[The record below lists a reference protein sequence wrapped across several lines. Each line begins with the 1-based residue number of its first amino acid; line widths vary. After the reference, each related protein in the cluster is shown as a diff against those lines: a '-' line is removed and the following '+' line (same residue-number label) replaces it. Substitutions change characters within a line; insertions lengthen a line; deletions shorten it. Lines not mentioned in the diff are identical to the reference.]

1 MAKFDENSRVK
12 IPALVHATRL
22 GYKYISVKEEKN
34 QIDENTNI
42 FKDIF
47 KESLKKL
54 NKDITEKQ
62 ISDLLNEINILIN
75 NEDLGKAF
83 YSILINGYRG
93 IRLIDFDNIENNTLN
108 VCTELTYKNGE
119 DEFRPD
125 VIFLINGMPLSFI
138 EVKKPNNREGIL
150 AERDRINKRFH
161 NNKLKKFANIT
172 QLLGFSNNQEY
183 NEDSVVPI
191 EGAFYATPSYDKVF
205 FNCFREEDVSILSD
219 LSDKDV
225 DIENFILKDTNYIQ
239 IKGTPEYATNLKHTT
254 STNRLITSLFHKKR
268 FFKILKYGLAYV
280 ERIDKNSVKHLE
292 KHVMRYQQFFAML
305 AIENKIENNI
315 KNGIIWH
322 TQGSGKTAL
331 AYYSVKYLTDYY
343 QSKGK
348 VAKFYFIVDRL
359 DLLTQAKEEFL
370 ARGLNVTTVESKEAF
385 KDNIASSSVTAAN
398 GQLNINVVNIQKFS
412 DESSVKESDYNV
424 NIQRIYFMDEAHRSY
439 NPRGSFLANLFSS
452 DRNAV
457 MIALTG
463 TPLVSQ
469 EYKSKDI
476 FGDYIHKYYYNKSI
490 ADGYTLKLIR
500 EGIETTYR
508 TRLNE
513 TLKDIRDNIPN
524 ISDKDIFAHK
534 QYTKDLADYIVTDF
548 RQSRIYYDD
557 NSIGGMVVC
566 DSSQQARNLF
576 NDFKK
581 YEDLK
586 FALILHDEDTVQYR
600 KDEIDDF
607 KKGKIDILVVYNMLL
622 TGFDAPRLKK
632 LYLGRIVKSHNLLQ
646 TLTRVNRPYHKF
658 KYGYVVDFA
667 DITDEFT
674 KTNDMYFRELQDQLG
689 EDFEKYNNIF
699 LSQEEIENA
708 ITDIKGKLF
717 QYDIDN
723 LENFTSQISVLE
735 KKELIDLKKTIDNYK
750 DLYNIIKAFNYVELS
765 KSVPIDRISKMK
777 NEVERR
783 IDILNLTDRENSDS
797 ASMLNVALADI
808 QFNFKKIVEE
818 ELQIANLYKQKFD
831 EVRKEFLNN
840 IDKDD
845 KKYIELFNQYRELF
859 TMSNFENIT
868 AEEINS
874 NTKKLD
880 ELMKKIHRLNVT
892 NDNYLIKYNGDEK
905 FVKIHKRVIEKI
917 SDFNEQSL
925 NNILLNL
932 KSEID
937 DLLLRQYE
945 IMDNEPY
952 FKQTIKPLTYKELNT
967 YNRTEIVDEVT
978 FITDIIVDTYL
989 LERRM
994 NLSD

>member
-513 TLKDIRDNIPN
+513 TLKDIRNNIPN

>member
-12 IPALVHATRL
+12 IPALVHSTRL

-47 KESLKKL
+47 KESLSNI

-62 ISDLLNEINILIN
+62 ISELLNEINILIN

-83 YSILINGYRG
+83 YSILINGYKG
-93 IRLIDFDNIENNTLN
+93 IRLIDFDNIEKNTLN
-108 VCTELTYKNGE
+108 VCTELTYRNGE

-125 VIFLINGMPLSFI
+125 VIFLINGMPLAFV

-205 FNCFREEDVSILSD
+205 FNCFREEDMNILSD
-219 LSDKDV
+219 LSDKDIDV
-225 DIENFILKDTNYIQ
+225 ENFILKDTNYIQ

-254 STNRLITSLFHKKR
+254 PTNRLITSLFHKKR
-268 FFKILKYGLAYV
+268 IFKILKYGLTYV
-280 ERIDKNSVKHLE
+280 ERTDKNSVKHLE
-292 KHVMRYQQFFAML
+292 KHVMRYQQFFATL
-305 AIENKIENNI
+305 AIENKIENNV

-331 AYYSVKYLTDYY
+331 AYYNVKYLTDYF

-370 ARGLNVTTVESKEAF
+370 ARGLNVTTVESKKAF
-385 KDNIASSSVTAAN
+385 KENIASSSVTSAN

-424 NIQRIYFMDEAHRSY
+424 SIQRVYFMDEAHRSY
-439 NPRGSFLANLFSS
+439 NPRGSFLANLLSS
-452 DRNAV
+452 DRSAV

-463 TPLVSQ
+463 TPLISQ

-508 TRLNE
+508 TKLNE
-513 TLKDIRDNIPN
+513 TLKDIRNNIPN
-524 ISDKDIFAHK
+524 ISDRDIFAHK
-534 QYTKDLADYIVTDF
+534 QYTKDLADYIINDF
-548 RQSRIYYDD
+548 RQSRVYHDD

-576 NDFKK
+576 EDLKK

-586 FALILHDEDTVQYR
+586 SALILHDEDTVQYR

-674 KTNDMYFRELQDQLG
+674 KTNDMYFKELQDQLG
-689 EDFEKYNNIF
+689 DDFEKYNNIF
-699 LSQEEIENA
+699 LSQEDIENA

-723 LENFTSQISVLE
+723 LENFSSQISELD
-735 KKELIDLKKTIDNYK
+735 KKELTDLKKTIDNYK

-777 NEVERR
+777 YEVERR
-783 IDILNLTDRENSDS
+783 IDMLNLTDRENSDS

-818 ELQIANLYKQKFD
+818 ELQIADKYKQKFD
-831 EVRKEFLNN
+831 DVRKEFLNN

-845 KKYIELFNQYRELF
+845 NKYIELFNQYRELF
-859 TMSNFENIT
+859 TTSDFENIT
-868 AEEINS
+868 TEEINI
-874 NTKKLD
+874 NTEKLD
-880 ELMKKIHRLNVT
+880 DLMKKIHRLNVL

-905 FVKIHKRVIEKI
+905 FVKVHKRVIEKI
-917 SDFNEQSL
+917 SDFNEQNL
-925 NNILLNL
+925 NNILLKL
-932 KSEID
+932 KGEID

-952 FKQTIKPLTYKELNT
+952 FKQAIKPLAFKELEN
-967 YNRTEIVDEVT
+967 YQRQEIIDEVT
-978 FITDIIVDTYL
+978 FITDVIVDTYL
-989 LERRM
+989 FERRM
-994 NLSD
+994 NSGE

>member
-12 IPALVHATRL
+12 IPALVHSTRL

-47 KESLKKL
+47 KESLSNI

-62 ISDLLNEINILIN
+62 ISELLNEINILIN

-83 YSILINGYRG
+83 YSILINGYKG
-93 IRLIDFDNIENNTLN
+93 IRLIDFDNIEKNTLN
-108 VCTELTYKNGE
+108 VCTELIYRNGE

-125 VIFLINGMPLSFI
+125 VIFLINGMPLAFV

-205 FNCFREEDVSILSD
+205 FNCFREEDMNILSD
-219 LSDKDV
+219 LSDKDIDV
-225 DIENFILKDTNYIQ
+225 ENFILKDTNYIQ

-254 STNRLITSLFHKKR
+254 PTNRLITSLFHKKR
-268 FFKILKYGLAYV
+268 IFKILKYGLTYV
-280 ERIDKNSVKHLE
+280 ERTDKNSVKHLE
-292 KHVMRYQQFFAML
+292 KHVMRYQQFFATL
-305 AIENKIENNI
+305 AIENKIENNV

-331 AYYSVKYLTDYY
+331 AYYNVKYLTDYF

-370 ARGLNVTTVESKEAF
+370 ARGLNVTTVESKKAF
-385 KDNIASSSVTAAN
+385 KENIASSSVTSAN

-424 NIQRIYFMDEAHRSY
+424 SIQRVYFMDEAHRSY
-439 NPRGSFLANLFSS
+439 NPRGSFLANLLSS
-452 DRNAV
+452 DRSAV

-463 TPLVSQ
+463 TPLISQ

-508 TRLNE
+508 TKLNE
-513 TLKDIRDNIPN
+513 TLKDIRNNIPN
-524 ISDKDIFAHK
+524 ISDRDIFAHK
-534 QYTKDLADYIVTDF
+534 QYTKDLADYIVNDF
-548 RQSRIYYDD
+548 RQSRVYHDD

-576 NDFKK
+576 EDFKK

-586 FALILHDEDTVQYR
+586 SALILHDEDTVQYR

-674 KTNDMYFRELQDQLG
+674 KTNDMYFKELQDQLG
-689 EDFEKYNNIF
+689 DDFEKYNNIF
-699 LSQEEIENA
+699 LSQEDIENA

-723 LENFTSQISVLE
+723 LENFSSQISELD
-735 KKELIDLKKTIDNYK
+735 KKELTDLKKTIDNYK
-750 DLYNIIKAFNYVELS
+750 DLYNIIKAFNYIELS

-777 NEVERR
+777 YEVERR
-783 IDILNLTDRENSDS
+783 IDMLNLTDRENSDS
-797 ASMLNVALADI
+797 ASMLNVTLADI

-818 ELQIANLYKQKFD
+818 ELQIADKYKQKFD
-831 EVRKEFLNN
+831 DVRKEFLNN

-845 KKYIELFNQYRELF
+845 NKYIELFNQYRELF
-859 TMSNFENIT
+859 TTSDFENIT
-868 AEEINS
+868 TEEINI
-874 NTKKLD
+874 NTEKLD
-880 ELMKKIHRLNVT
+880 DLMKKIHRLNVL

-905 FVKIHKRVIEKI
+905 FVKVHKRVIEKI
-917 SDFNEQSL
+917 SDFNEQNL
-925 NNILLNL
+925 NNILLKL
-932 KSEID
+932 KGEID

-952 FKQTIKPLTYKELNT
+952 FKQTIKPLAFKELEN
-967 YNRTEIVDEVT
+967 YQRQEIIDEVT
-978 FITDIIVDTYL
+978 FITDVIVDTYL
-989 LERRM
+989 FERRM
-994 NLSD
+994 NSGE

>member
-1 MAKFDENSRVK
+1 MIKFDENSRVK

-22 GYKYISVKEEKN
+22 GYKYISIKEEKN

-47 KESLKKL
+47 KESLKKI
-54 NKDITEKQ
+54 NKDITDKQ

-83 YSILINGYRG
+83 YSILINGYKG
-93 IRLIDFDNIENNTLN
+93 IRLIDFDNIDRNTLN

-125 VIFLINGMPLSFI
+125 VIFLINGMPLSFF

-205 FNCFREEDVSILSD
+205 FNCFREEDINILSD

-239 IKGTPEYATNLKHTT
+239 IKGTHEYATNLKHTT
-254 STNRLITSLFHKKR
+254 PTNRLITSLFHKKR

-315 KNGIIWH
+315 KKGIIWH

-370 ARGLNVTTVESKEAF
+370 ARGLNVTTVENKEAF
-385 KDNIASSSVTAAN
+385 KENIASSSVTSAN

-412 DESSVKESDYNV
+412 DESSVKESDYNI
-424 NIQRIYFMDEAHRSY
+424 NIQRVYFMDEAHRSY
-439 NPRGSFLANLFSS
+439 NPRGSFLANLLSS

-463 TPLVSQ
+463 TPLISQ

-476 FGDYIHKYYYNKSI
+476 FGEYIHKYYYNKSI

-513 TLKDIRDNIPN
+513 SLRDIRDNIPN
-524 ISDKDIFAHK
+524 ISDRDIFAHK
-534 QYTKDLADYIVTDF
+534 QYTKDLADYIVNDF
-548 RQSRIYYDD
+548 RQSRVYYDD
-557 NSIGGMVVC
+557 SSIGGMVVC

-576 NDFKK
+576 EDFKK

-674 KTNDMYFRELQDQLG
+674 KTNEMYFKELQDQLG

-699 LSQEEIENA
+699 LSQDEIESA
-708 ITDIKGKLF
+708 IVDIKGKLF

-723 LENFTSQISVLE
+723 LENFTSQISELE

-777 NEVERR
+777 YEVERR

-797 ASMLNVALADI
+797 ASMLNVTLADI

-818 ELQIANLYKQKFD
+818 ELQIADKYKQKFD

-845 KKYIELFNQYRELF
+845 KKYIELFSQYRELF
-859 TMSNFENIT
+859 TMSDFENIT
-868 AEEINS
+868 TEEINS
-874 NTKKLD
+874 NTEKLD
-880 ELMKKIHRLNVT
+880 DLMKKIHRLNVT

-905 FVKIHKRVIEKI
+905 YVKVHKRVIEKI
-917 SDFNEQSL
+917 PDFNEHNL

-952 FKQTIKPLTYKELNT
+952 FKQTIKPLAYKELIS

-989 LERRM
+989 FERRM

>member
-83 YSILINGYRG
+83 YSVLINGYRG

-717 QYDIDN
+717 QYDINN

>member
-254 STNRLITSLFHKKR
+254 PTNRLITSLFHKKR

>member
-513 TLKDIRDNIPN
+513 TLKDIRNNIPN

-548 RQSRIYYDD
+548 
-557 NSIGGMVVC
+557 
-566 DSSQQARNLF
+566 
-576 NDFKK
+576 
-581 YEDLK
+581 
-586 FALILHDEDTVQYR
+586 
-600 KDEIDDF
+600 
-607 KKGKIDILVVYNMLL
+607 
-622 TGFDAPRLKK
+622 
-632 LYLGRIVKSHNLLQ
+632 
-646 TLTRVNRPYHKF
+646 
-658 KYGYVVDFA
+658 
-667 DITDEFT
+667 
-674 KTNDMYFRELQDQLG
+674 
-689 EDFEKYNNIF
+689 IF
-699 LSQEEIENA
+699 
-708 ITDIKGKLF
+708 F
-717 QYDIDN
+717 
-723 LENFTSQISVLE
+723 
-735 KKELIDLKKTIDNYK
+735 
-750 DLYNIIKAFNYVELS
+750 
-765 KSVPIDRISKMK
+765 
-777 NEVERR
+777 
-783 IDILNLTDRENSDS
+783 
-797 ASMLNVALADI
+797 
-808 QFNFKKIVEE
+808 
-818 ELQIANLYKQKFD
+818 
-831 EVRKEFLNN
+831 
-840 IDKDD
+840 
-845 KKYIELFNQYRELF
+845 
-859 TMSNFENIT
+859 
-868 AEEINS
+868 
-874 NTKKLD
+874 
-880 ELMKKIHRLNVT
+880 
-892 NDNYLIKYNGDEK
+892 
-905 FVKIHKRVIEKI
+905 
-917 SDFNEQSL
+917 
-925 NNILLNL
+925 
-932 KSEID
+932 
-937 DLLLRQYE
+937 
-945 IMDNEPY
+945 
-952 FKQTIKPLTYKELNT
+952 
-967 YNRTEIVDEVT
+967 
-978 FITDIIVDTYL
+978 
-989 LERRM
+989 
-994 NLSD
+994 